1 MKFKQLPNE
10 SKFVAEYQYN
20 KNLNQKVNN
29 IVFNF
34 IKEHNL
40 DNKTIYFDVDF
51 AKKAINSLYINLN
64 KNKIGIIDGKVCMNA
79 DNFKLFNQLK
89 ELYNKI
95 NSLIKTENIDNYFFD
110 SSGVLL
116 ELNSKNTYIN
126 NIKY

>member
-89 ELYNKI
+89 ELYNEI

-116 ELNSKNTYIN
+116 ELNSKNTYID

>member
-89 ELYNKI
+89 ELYNEI